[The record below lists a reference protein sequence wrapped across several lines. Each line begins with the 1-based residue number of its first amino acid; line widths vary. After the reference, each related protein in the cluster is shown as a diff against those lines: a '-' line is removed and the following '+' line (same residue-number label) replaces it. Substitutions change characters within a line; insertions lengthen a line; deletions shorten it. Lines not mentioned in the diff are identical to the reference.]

1 VQRIGHPQVL
11 LILVNSRF
19 QNKQKGKKADAKRVG
34 LGRALSKLGY
44 CSRTQA
50 EKFVREG
57 KVRLNGS
64 LSRNPEAPVRMGKD
78 RIEVEGKAIR
88 GAEKIFLVMNK
99 PRGVVTTAADE
110 KGRATVYSLLPED
123 LRWIAPVGRLDMAS
137 EGLLLLTNDSEWAA
151 KITNPESHLDKMY
164 HVQIGRLADERMLE
178 TLRRGLETPRGE
190 LLKCK
195 ELRVL
200 RAGEKNCWLEM
211 VLNEGKNRQIRRMMD
226 GVGAEVLR
234 LVRVAIG
241 PVELGEL
248 AKGAYRELRNEEK
261 SALDREMQ
269 VGSR

>member
-1 VQRIGHPQVL
+1 
-11 LILVNSRF
+11 
-19 QNKQKGKKADAKRVG
+19 
-34 LGRALSKLGY
+34 
-44 CSRTQA
+44 
-50 EKFVREG
+50 
-57 KVRLNGS
+57 
-64 LSRNPEAPVRMGKD
+64 
-78 RIEVEGKAIR
+78 
-88 GAEKIFLVMNK
+88 
-99 PRGVVTTAADE
+99 
-110 KGRATVYSLLPED
+110 
-123 LRWIAPVGRLDMAS
+123 
-137 EGLLLLTNDSEWAA
+137 
-151 KITNPESHLDKMY
+151 
-164 HVQIGRLADERMLE
+164 MLE